1 MEQCTKGACFES
13 EEESVRYN
21 EVYIHMYQVTKKQEE
36 VSEKKIM
43 CTVTVYILSL
53 VWSVLFP

>member
-1 MEQCTKGACFES
+1 M
-13 EEESVRYN
+13 RYN
-21 EVYIHMYQVTKKQEE
+21 EVYIHMYQVTKKQKE